1 MVMRTRQLFVWAC
14 LVAGVP
20 AIASG
25 QARQGATPDQAREIE
40 KANRAYQARSR
51 AEWVA
56 APPDVLNAPVV
67 ADAPFSADATTTV
80 TQVLGDGTRIEQT
93 TSARFFRDRA
103 GRVRREQTIIGLGAV
118 NGAGSAQTI
127 TIDPDPS
134 DGMAYTLDPVTR
146 TAMRVP
152 RVVFSS
158 FNGAIRIN
166 SANGAFMLN
175 GAPAVAVAG
184 RGTPARGPDV
194 TTTFEMLGT
203 RQFDG
208 VSAVGRK
215 TTTTIPTG
223 QIGNDRPIETT
234 DERWESAELRIL
246 VYSRTSDPRTGVV
259 EYRLTNI
266 NRSEPPPDLF
276 EIPPGYSLPVERAAP
291 AGLGRGGARGAGG
304 RGAPQ

>member
-1 MVMRTRQLFVWAC
+1 MRTRHLFVWAC

-20 AIASG
+20 AIVSAQG
-25 QARQGATPDQAREIE
+25 RQGNQDPREIE
-40 KANRAYQARSR
+40 RANRAYQARSV
-51 AEWVA
+51 AELVS
-56 APPDVLNAPVV
+56 APPDVLNGPVV
-67 ADAPFSADATTTV
+67 TDAPFSADGTTTV

-127 TIDPDPS
+127 TIDTDPS
-134 DGMAYTLDPVTR
+134 DGTAYTLDPATR

-158 FNGAIRIN
+158 VNGALRIN
-166 SANGAFMLN
+166 SSNGVFILN

-184 RGTPARGPDV
+184 RGTPARGPEV
-194 TTTFEMLGT
+194 ATTLEMLGT

-208 VSAVGRK
+208 VSAVGRR

-234 DERWESAELRIL
+234 DERWESPELRIL

-266 NRSEPPPDLF
+266 NRSEPPAELF
-276 EIPPGYSLPVERAAP
+276 EIPPGYALPVERAAP
-291 AGLGRGGARGAGG
+291 ASRGGGRGGAR
-304 RGAPQ
+304 